1 MISSPTS
8 FSNILALQYL
18 IQACDWLYHSY
29 HLLATLVMC
38 HFLKKIIGQFL
49 PTYSVSTSFYDRNY
63 FGQKPEEFGTF
74 GVTVRQNSSGSE
86 DPFRSKCP
94 KVSVFDGRNRNFV
107 RKVQLRL
114 LHWGLFE

>member
-1 MISSPTS
+1 M
-8 FSNILALQYL
+8 
-18 IQACDWLYHSY
+18 YH
-29 HLLATLVMC
+29 V
-38 HFLKKIIGQFL
+38 LKKIKGQLL
-49 PTYSVSTSFYDRNY
+49 PTHSVSTSIYDRNY

-74 GVTVRQNSSGSE
+74 GVTARQNSSGSE
-86 DPFRSKCP
+86 GPFRSKRP